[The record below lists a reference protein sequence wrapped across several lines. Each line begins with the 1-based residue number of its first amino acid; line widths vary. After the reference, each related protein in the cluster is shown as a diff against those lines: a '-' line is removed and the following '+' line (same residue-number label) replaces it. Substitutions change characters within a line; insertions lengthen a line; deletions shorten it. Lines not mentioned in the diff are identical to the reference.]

1 MTELRVGL
9 DLTPLLGPPAGIHQV
24 TKGLLDA
31 LVARG
36 DVDVTG
42 WLLSSRGR
50 RPSVEVPVRRSRIP
64 ASVVRRTW
72 TRGRLPPGRLV
83 TGAVD
88 VAHGTNFVAP
98 PNRRSII
105 SVQDLSPIL
114 HPGWCRPEVVAM
126 AGPLRNAVRHGAAIH
141 VSSRAVADEAI
152 EVLGIDPTRLHVV
165 HHAVTPVGRADPE
178 LGRRLAGAD
187 RYVLV
192 LGTVETRKN
201 VGAVLRAMAEIA
213 PETTVVIAGAPG
225 NDEDAITRLTT
236 HHGARVTRLTTLDA
250 TTRDALLRGAAVLAY
265 PSRYEGFGLPPLEA
279 VSVGTPVVA
288 SAVGALPELIGD
300 RVDLVRAGDDDAF
313 AEALRAA
320 LESPPPPD
328 EALQARVAAM
338 TWDRVATQMV
348 TAYRAVAG
356 QIEGDPAAR

>member
-1 MTELRVGL
+1 MTGLRVGL

-24 TKGLLDA
+24 TRGLLDA
-31 LVARG
+31 LVERR

-72 TRGRLPPGRLV
+72 ARGRLPPGRLV

-126 AGPLRNAVRHGAAIH
+126 AGPLRNAVRRGASIH

-152 EVLGIDPTRLHVV
+152 EVLGIDPARLHVV
-165 HHAVTPVGRADPE
+165 HHAVTPVGAADPE

-213 PETTVVIAGAPG
+213 PETTVVVAGAPG
-225 NDEDAITRLTT
+225 NDETVITQHRAPLTRL
-236 HHGARVTRLTTLDA
+236 ATLDA
-250 TTRDALLRGAAVLAY
+250 TGRDALLRGAAVLAY

-300 RVDLVRAGDDDAF
+300 RVNLVPAGDDDAF
-313 AEALRAA
+313 SEALRAA

-328 EALQARVAAM
+328 DALQARVAAM
-338 TWDRVATQMV
+338 TWDRAAATMV